1 MGKIADALA
10 AIDKDSV
17 LSAVKD
23 AIQRNE
29 DPLGLIEELRL
40 GLELVGDN
48 FEKGKYFLF
57 QLIMA
62 GEIFKDA
69 AALIAP
75 KIRER
80 YGSVRKRGK
89 FLIGTVAGDIHDLG
103 KNIVATL
110 LECAGFEVVDLG
122 VDVPA
127 DVFVEK
133 IKEHKPQIAGMSG
146 LLTASIDQM
155 EKTIVALEQVGLRKE
170 VKVIVGGGIVGEKWV
185 KGKIRADATTTSA
198 VEGVKIAESYIRGRS
213 HGRSND

>member
-1 MGKIADALA
+1 MGRIADALA
-10 AIDKDSV
+10 TIDKDAV
-17 LSAVKD
+17 LSTVKD
-23 AIQRNE
+23 AIHRNE

-69 AALIAP
+69 AALIVP

-80 YGSVRKRGK
+80 YGNVRKRGK

-133 IKEHKPQIAGMSG
+133 IEEHKPQIVGMSG

-155 EKTIVALEQVGLRKE
+155 ENTIVALEKAGVRKE
-170 VKVIVGGGIVGEKWV
+170 VKVVVGGGIVGEKWV
-185 KGKIRADATTTSA
+185 KGKIRADAATTSA
-198 VEGVKIAESYIRGRS
+198 VEGVKIAESYIRGR
-213 HGRSND
+213 

>member
-1 MGKIADALA
+1 MA

-17 LSAVKD
+17 LIAVKD
-23 AIQRNE
+23 AIRRNE
-29 DPLGLIEELRL
+29 DPLGSIEELRL
-40 GLELVGDN
+40 GLEVVGDN

-69 AALIAP
+69 TALIVP

-133 IKEHKPQIAGMSG
+133 IRQHKPQIVGMSG
-146 LLTASIDQM
+146 LLTASIDEM
-155 EKTIVALEQVGLRKE
+155 EKTITALEHAGLRKE
-170 VKVIVGGGIVGEKWV
+170 VRVIVGGGIVGEKWV

-198 VEGVKIAESYIRGRS
+198 VQGVRIAESYVRGR
-213 HGRSND
+213 

>member
-1 MGKIADALA
+1 MA

-17 LSAVKD
+17 LIAVKD
-23 AIQRNE
+23 AIRRNE
-29 DPLGLIEELRL
+29 DPLGSIEELRL
-40 GLELVGDN
+40 GLEVVGDN

-69 AALIAP
+69 TALIVP

-103 KNIVATL
+103 KNIVSTL

-133 IKEHKPQIAGMSG
+133 IRQHKPQIVGMSG
-146 LLTASIDQM
+146 LLTASIDEM
-155 EKTIVALEQVGLRKE
+155 EKTITALEHAGIRNE
-170 VKVIVGGGIVGEKWV
+170 VRVIVGGGIVGERWV
-185 KGKIRADATTTSA
+185 KGKVRADATTTSA
-198 VEGVKIAESYIRGRS
+198 VEGVRIAESYVRGR
-213 HGRSND
+213 

>member
-1 MGKIADALA
+1 MA

-17 LSAVKD
+17 LIAVED
-23 AIQRNE
+23 AVRRNE
-29 DPLGLIEELRL
+29 DPLGSIEELRL
-40 GLELVGDN
+40 GLEVVGDN

-69 AALIAP
+69 TALIIP

-80 YGSVRKRGK
+80 YGSVQKRGK

-133 IKEHKPQIAGMSG
+133 IRQHKPQLVGMSG
-146 LLTASIDQM
+146 LLTASIDEM
-155 EKTIVALEQVGLRKE
+155 EKTITALEHAGLREK
-170 VKVIVGGGIVGEKWV
+170 VRVIVGGGIVGEKWV

-198 VEGVKIAESYIRGRS
+198 VQGVKIAESYIRGT
-213 HGRSND
+213 

>member
-1 MGKIADALA
+1 LA

-17 LSAVKD
+17 LIAIKD
-23 AIQRNE
+23 AIRRNE
-29 DPLGLIEELRL
+29 DPLGSIEELRL
-40 GLELVGDN
+40 GLEVVGDN

-69 AALIAP
+69 TALIIP

-133 IKEHKPQIAGMSG
+133 IRQHKPQIVGMSG

-155 EKTIVALEQVGLRKE
+155 EKTIVALEHAGLREK
-170 VKVIVGGGIVGEKWV
+170 VRVIVGGGIVGERWV
-185 KGKIRADATTTSA
+185 RGKVRADATTTSA
-198 VEGVKIAESYIRGRS
+198 VEGVKIAESYIRGI
-213 HGRSND
+213 

>member
-1 MGKIADALA
+1 LA

-17 LSAVKD
+17 LTAVKD
-23 AIQRNE
+23 AIRRNE
-29 DPLGLIEELRL
+29 DPLGSIEELRL
-40 GLELVGDN
+40 GLEVVGDN

-69 AALIAP
+69 TALIIP

-133 IKEHKPQIAGMSG
+133 IRQHKPQIVGMSG

-155 EKTIVALEQVGLRKE
+155 EKTIVALEHAGLREK
-170 VKVIVGGGIVGEKWV
+170 VRVIVGGGIVGEKWV
-185 KGKIRADATTTSA
+185 KGKVRADATTTSA
-198 VEGVKIAESYIRGRS
+198 VEGVKIAESYIRGI
-213 HGRSND
+213 

>member
-1 MGKIADALA
+1 MGRIANALA
-10 AIDKDSV
+10 AIDKNSV

-23 AIQRNE
+23 AIHRNE

-69 AALIAP
+69 GSLIVP

-80 YGSVRKRGK
+80 YGSVRKTGK

-122 VDVPA
+122 VDVPP

-133 IKEHKPQIAGMSG
+133 IEEHKPQIVGMSG

-155 EKTIVALEQVGLRKE
+155 EKTIVTLEKADLRKE

-185 KGKIRADATTTSA
+185 KGKIRADAATTSA
-198 VEGVKIAESYIRGRS
+198 VEGVKIAESYIRGR
-213 HGRSND
+213 